1 MIKEIRGFDHPIRQG
16 STNRSAGAGPNF
28 ITGLHFDM
36 DHLCDN
42 VTCYRVLTR
51 RLTLQRRI
59 PVIREYLA
67 LNSDEE
73 VQVILHQYHT
83 STNPDTIQNCT
94 GTGHVHP
101 VNQKF

>member
-16 STNRSAGAGPNF
+16 STNRSVRAGPNF
-28 ITGLHFDM
+28 ITALHLDR
-36 DHLCDN
+36 LCDN

-73 VQVILHQYHT
+73 VQVILHQYYT
-83 STNPDTIQNCT
+83 STGCILELHWYWTCT
-94 GTGHVHP
+94 CSES
-101 VNQKF
+101 KI